1 MRSCVNRSLVAPDL
15 AIDDAVSVLRAGG
28 LVAIPTE
35 TVYGLAAD
43 AENPAAVARIF
54 AVKGRPSNHPL
65 IVHVHS
71 PDALHEGW
79 ARNVPPLAQRLAD
92 TLWPGPLTLVLPRGP
107 RALHAVTGGLDTVA
121 IRVPAHPIALEL
133 LSRFSGGLAAP
144 SANRFGSVSPTH
156 AEHVRQD
163 LGDSIEGIV
172 DGGAAEIGLES
183 TIVDLSTGVPRML
196 RPGGVSR
203 EAIEEVLGT
212 AVSMAGT
219 NAPRAPG
226 SHASHYA
233 PRARV
238 IATNAMEVRDRIA
251 QLQSHSGRLAVLAPR
266 SLDLPSDVE
275 RIEVPDDDVERAR
288 TLYATLRMLDERGF
302 DLALVV
308 LPESERGLG
317 LAIADRLRRAAG
329 PR

>member
-1 MRSCVNRSLVAPDL
+1 MVAPDL

-43 AENPAAVARIF
+43 AENPDAVARIF
-54 AVKGRPSNHPL
+54 EVKGRPTSHPL
-65 IVHVHS
+65 IVHLHS
-71 PDALHEGW
+71 PDALHAGW

-92 TLWPGPLTLVLPRGP
+92 TLWPGPLTLVLERGP

-121 IRVPAHPIALEL
+121 LRVPAHPVALAL

-144 SANRFGSVSPTH
+144 SANRFGSVSPTL

-163 LGDSIEGIV
+163 LGNSIEGIV
-172 DGGAAEIGLES
+172 DGGAATIGIES
-183 TIVDLSTGVPRML
+183 TIIDLSTGIPRML

-203 EAIEEVLGT
+203 EAIEDVLGT
-212 AVSMAGT
+212 EVSMAGT
-219 NAPRAPG
+219 AAPRAPG
-226 SHASHYA
+226 THASHYA

-238 IATNAMEVRDRIA
+238 IATSASEVRGKIT
-251 QLQSHSGRLAVLAPR
+251 QLQSHAGRLAVLAPR
-266 SLDLPSDVE
+266 SLDLPPDVA
-275 RIEVPDDDVERAR
+275 RIDVPEDDVERAR
-288 TLYATLRMLDERGF
+288 TLYATLRMLDERKF
-302 DLALVV
+302 TLALVV